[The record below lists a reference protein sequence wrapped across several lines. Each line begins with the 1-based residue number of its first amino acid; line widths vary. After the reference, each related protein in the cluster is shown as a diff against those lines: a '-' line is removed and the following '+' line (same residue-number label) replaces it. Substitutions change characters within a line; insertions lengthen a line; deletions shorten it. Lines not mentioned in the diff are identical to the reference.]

1 MDHSQENGVQKSFR
15 DWLSEGERLY
25 NTALSEYQ
33 GLETQIDDLE
43 QKLAAKKSE
52 VNQIAHVIGK
62 PPVEGNRRLTAQLV
76 EGDSHNIN
84 MAPAGNIARALSGRG
99 ISSR

>member
-1 MDHSQENGVQKSFR
+1 MENGQENGVQKSFR

-25 NTALSEYQ
+25 STALSEYQ
-33 GLETQIDDLE
+33 GLETQIDELE
-43 QKLAAKKSE
+43 QRLAAKKSE

-76 EGDSHNIN
+76 EGDTHNVN
-84 MAPAGNIARALSGRG
+84 TAPAGNIARALSGRG
-99 ISSR
+99 LSAR

>member
-33 GLETQIDDLE
+33 GLEAQIDDWPR
-43 QKLAAKKSE
+43 KS
-52 VNQIAHVIGK
+52 
-62 PPVEGNRRLTAQLV
+62 RR
-76 EGDSHNIN
+76 SI
-84 MAPAGNIARALSGRG
+84 R
-99 ISSR
+99 SRT